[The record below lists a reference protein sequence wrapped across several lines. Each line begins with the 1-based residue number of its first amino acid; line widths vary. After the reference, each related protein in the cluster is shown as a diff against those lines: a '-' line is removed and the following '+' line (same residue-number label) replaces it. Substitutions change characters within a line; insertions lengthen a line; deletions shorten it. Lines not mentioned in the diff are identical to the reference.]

1 MIRLGFVTNNLVVI
15 FDCTTIIQEDKDE
28 KTNAVRWFTIFT
40 PSD

>member
-1 MIRLGFVTNNLVVI
+1 MIRLGFATVNLAVI
-15 FDCTTIIQEDKDE
+15 LDCTTIILEDKDE